1 DPVDVLLRARDR
13 PHGGVDHLV
22 PAHHELVL
30 EVDVRRRDE
39 DVYPG
44 ALSVLDRPD
53 GAVDVLL
60 ARAGERQHDRAR
72 DRLGDAAYRLEVTSG
87 GRREARLDDVD
98 AEMLELAC
106 DRELLLDVH
115 GGARRLLAVAERGVE
130 DPYPVHR
137 RSPLCQ
143 PGRENTW
150 GHEPPGPWP
159 QKTKT

>member
-1 DPVDVLLRARDR
+1 
-13 PHGGVDHLV
+13 
-22 PAHHELVL
+22 L
-30 EVDVRRRDE
+30 EV
-39 DVYPG
+39 
-44 ALSVLDRPD
+44 AF
-53 GAVDVLL
+53 
-60 ARAGERQHDRAR
+60 
-72 DRLGDAAYRLEVTSG
+72 G

-159 QKTKT
+159 QKTKTPRGGRSRPWRLLESSGFSSPTPLRGPRAGH